1 MADSI
6 LSPAAADFWHVSYG
20 IASHRKLYRP
30 WGRIVTLPIFYGA
43 SRRYNGKID
52 VYYIENTSE
61 WAGGGI
67 GQYDVYSRAV
77 GVEGVLAGSFSLSD
91 LVFGVMGGRPQVV
104 SKAGGKMNELW
115 RHIKGEIWKMRHTL
129 LPWMHVLIP
138 ILGIGIFLL
147 YYSFAAWSDEGK
159 VSGYIQAL
167 SVVLPLVISV
177 VCSMS
182 VETEE
187 SGHFQTFLG
196 TSVCRWNPLFAKWIF
211 LSGIGL
217 GSVLLAVTGFAAGYG
232 MMTGRTV
239 LSAGDSLILAVTL
252 WLGSGCTY
260 LVHLFLNLAFSKAIS
275 LCAGTAELLISALF
289 LTGLGEGRW
298 HFFPCSWSG
307 RWSGYLLLY
316 WKDSNMVSADY
327 LMKSLEICVMVTLI
341 VWGIILW
348 WFHFYEGKKR
358 YD

>member
-1 MADSI
+1 MTALRKAD
-6 LSPAAADFWHVSYG
+6 
-20 IASHRKLYRP
+20 RKKMSGYQDT
-30 WGRIVTLPIFYGA
+30 GG
-43 SRRYNGKID
+43 NGMKELRG
-52 VYYIENTSE
+52 YQGT
-61 WAGGGI
+61 GGG
-67 GQYDVYSRAV
+67 RMK
-77 GVEGVLAGSFSLSD
+77 EL
-91 LVFGVMGGRPQVV
+91 GG
-104 SKAGGKMNELW
+104 
-115 RHIKGEIWKMRHTL
+115 HIKGEVWKMRHTL

-138 ILGIGIFLL
+138 LIGIGIFLL

-159 VSGYIQAL
+159 VSGYIQVL
-167 SVVLPLVISV
+167 STALPLVISA
-177 VCSMS
+177 VCSIS

-196 TSVCRWNPLFAKWIF
+196 TAVYRENPLFAKWIF
-211 LSGIGL
+211 LSGMGL
-217 GSVLLAVTGFAAGYG
+217 GSVILAVTVFAAGYG

-239 LSAGDSLILAVTL
+239 LSPRNSLILAVIL

-260 LVHLFLNLAFSKAIS
+260 LVQLFLNLAFSKTVS
-275 LCAGTAELLISALF
+275 LCAGTAELLVSALF

-298 HFFPCSWSG
+298 QFFPCSWSG

-316 WKDSNMVSADY
+316 WKGDGMISAEY
-327 LMKSLEICVMVTLI
+327 LIKSLKICVMVIII